1 MDFGAL
7 LRRAWDLVWN
17 YKWLVLLGVIIAL
30 GSGSSSPNFNY
41 PGGGGAPGPNFDF
54 GNFNSGDFDNFDFDQ
69 LQRDL
74 ERDFQEVLP
83 GLGIVLA
90 VLIPI
95 LCILFAIG
103 IAIWVAAQ
111 IARGGLVA
119 AVDTLD
125 DGWTSSFGDAWRAGW
140 QKGWRLVGIGLVPAI
155 PGLLL
160 AIVVIALAA
169 GFIGAASSS
178 AQEALAAAGAGMIIT
193 LFAVICIVSLAS
205 LALDLLRTFAERAAM
220 LDDTGVFESYGR
232 GWEVLK
238 DNAGSALILFLI
250 QVGIGIGLAVV
261 LFLPSLL
268 MAICCIFWPVLL
280 LISGIKETYFSTLW
294 TLGYR
299 EWTGRGS
306 AGEMVV
312 DAAPAV

>member
-1 MDFGAL
+1 MDFGAV
-7 LRRAWDLVWN
+7 LRRAWDLMWD

-30 GSGSSSPNFNY
+30 GSGSSAPSANF
-41 PGGGGAPGPNFDF
+41 PGGGSGYDF
-54 GNFNSGDFDNFDFDQ
+54 SSGDFNNGNFDNFDMDQ
-69 LQRDL
+69 L
-74 ERDFQEVLP
+74 ERDFQDVFP
-83 GLGIVLA
+83 ALGIGLA
-90 VLIPI
+90 ILIPI
-95 LCILFAIG
+95 ICIVVLIG
-103 IAIWVAAQ
+103 LAFWAAAQ

-125 DGWTSSFGDAWRAGW
+125 GGGASSFSDAWQAGW
-140 QKGWRLVGIGLVPAI
+140 QKGWRLLGIGLIPAI

-169 GFIGAASSS
+169 GFIGAATVT

-193 LFAVICIVSLAS
+193 LIAVICIVSLAS
-205 LALDLLRTFAERAAM
+205 LVLNLLRTFAERAAM

-238 DNAGSALILFLI
+238 DNAGPALILFLI
-250 QVGIGIGLAVV
+250 QVGIGIGLGLI
-261 LFLPSLL
+261 LFLPSLI
-268 MAICCIFWPVLL
+268 MALCCIFWPVLL
-280 LISGIKETYFSTLW
+280 LISGIETTYFSTLW

-312 DAAPAV
+312 DVAPAV

>member
-30 GSGSSSPNFNY
+30 GSGGGSSSPNI
-41 PGGGGAPGPNFDF
+41 PN
-54 GNFNSGDFDNFDFDQ
+54 GSGSRYNFNNSDFNNGDFDFDQ
-69 LQRDL
+69 LQRDF
-74 ERDFQEVLP
+74 ERDFQDVLP
-83 GLGIVLA
+83 ALGIGLA

-95 LCILFAIG
+95 LCIVFAIG
-103 IAIWVAAQ
+103 IAFWVAAQ
-111 IARGGLVA
+111 IARGGLVS

-125 DGWTSSFGDAWRAGW
+125 GGGTSSFSDAWRAGW
-140 QKGWRLVGIGLVPAI
+140 QKGWRLLGIGLIPAI

-160 AIVVIALAA
+160 AIVIIALAA
-169 GFIGAASSS
+169 AFIGAASAT
-178 AQEALAAAGAGMIIT
+178 AQEALAAAGVGMVIT
-193 LFAVICIVSLAS
+193 LIAVICIVSLAS
-205 LALDLLRTFAERAAM
+205 LVLNLLRTFAERAAM

-238 DNAGSALILFLI
+238 DNAGPALILFLI

-261 LFLPSLL
+261 LFLPSLF
-268 MAICCIFWPVLL
+268 MALCCIFWPVLL

-299 EWTGRGS
+299 EWTGRGP

-312 DAAPAV
+312 EAAPAV

>member
-30 GSGSSSPNFNY
+30 GSGGGSSSPNI
-41 PGGGGAPGPNFDF
+41 PN
-54 GNFNSGDFDNFDFDQ
+54 GSGSRYNFNNSDFNNGDFDFDQ
-69 LQRDL
+69 LQRDF
-74 ERDFQEVLP
+74 ERDFQDVLP
-83 GLGIVLA
+83 ALGIGLA

-95 LCILFAIG
+95 LCIVFAIG
-103 IAIWVAAQ
+103 VAFWAAAQ

-125 DGWTSSFGDAWRAGW
+125 GGSASSFSDAWRAGW
-140 QKGWRLVGIGLVPAI
+140 QKGWRLLGIGLIPAI

-160 AIVVIALAA
+160 AIVIIALAA
-169 GFIGAASSS
+169 AFIGAASAT
-178 AQEALAAAGAGMIIT
+178 AQEALAAAGVGMVIT
-193 LFAVICIVSLAS
+193 LIAVICIVSLAS
-205 LALDLLRTFAERAAM
+205 LVLNLLRTFAERAAM

-238 DNAGSALILFLI
+238 DNAGPALILFLI

-268 MAICCIFWPVLL
+268 MALCCIFWPVLL

-299 EWTGRGS
+299 EWTGRGP

-312 DAAPAV
+312 EAAPAV

>member
-17 YKWLVLLGVIIAL
+17 YKWLVLLGIIIAL
-30 GSGSSSPNFNY
+30 TT
-41 PGGGGAPGPNFDF
+41 GGGSPGTRFSGRGPGYNFDNRDFNNGDF
-54 GNFNSGDFDNFDFDQ
+54 GNGDFDFDQ
-69 LQRDL
+69 LEHDL
-74 ERDFQEVLP
+74 ERNFQDVFP
-83 GLGIVLA
+83 ALGIGLA
-90 VLIPI
+90 ILIPI
-95 LCILFAIG
+95 LCVVFAVG
-103 IAIWVAAQ
+103 LAFWAAGQ

-125 DGWTSSFGDAWRAGW
+125 GGGSSSFSDAWQAGW
-140 QKGWRLVGIGLVPAI
+140 QKGWRLLGIGLIPAI

-160 AIVVIALAA
+160 LIVVAALVA
-169 GFIGAASSS
+169 GFIGAATTT
-178 AQEALAAAGAGMIIT
+178 AREALAAAGVGMVIT
-193 LFAVICIVSLAS
+193 LIAVACVVSLAS
-205 LALDLLRTFAERAAM
+205 LVLNLLRTFAERAAM

-238 DNAGSALILFLI
+238 ENAGPALILFLI
-250 QVGIGIGLAVV
+250 QIGIGIGLGVI
-261 LFLPSLL
+261 LL
-268 MAICCIFWPVLL
+268 VPGFFMALCCIFWPVLL
-280 LISGIKETYFSTLW
+280 LISGTKETYFSTLW